1 MFSAFWRLGVQ
12 DQGASSSWLTD
23 GCLLAMPSRG
33 GRERDVE
40 TERRQS
46 LGDRQ
51 RSRDRERG
59 RETGQRWVGEKCR
72 GRRDTEV

>member
-1 MFSAFWRLGVQ
+1 M
-12 DQGASSSWLTD
+12 
-23 GCLLAMPSRG
+23 

-46 LGDRQ
+46 LGDHR

-59 RETGQRWVGEKCR
+59 REKGQRWVGEKCR

>member
-1 MFSAFWRLGVQ
+1 M
-12 DQGASSSWLTD
+12 
-23 GCLLAMPSRG
+23 

-59 RETGQRWVGEKCR
+59 REKGQRGNRLTNSQTKEEIALK
-72 GRRDTEV
+72 DLK